1 MRSGK
6 YAAGGDGQ
14 LIVEKWS
21 APILP
26 DVVAKRVKVVR
37 EALRLP
43 NVGGTSTGIQ
53 SPSCTQITR
62 STAAISSRFKRP
74 TRSRKRSLLMVLS

>member
-6 YAAGGDGQ
+6 YAAGGYGQ

-37 EALRLP
+37 EALR
-43 NVGGTSTGIQ
+43 
-53 SPSCTQITR
+53 
-62 STAAISSRFKRP
+62 AIA
-74 TRSRKRSLLMVLS
+74 